1 MFSTFTKEKKIMKNS
16 LNNSL
21 RTTAYNFLWLLPFLC
36 FLFGYQLIRFFFT
49 VDTLVMPRLVG
60 RHLQEAVRMLSDQ
73 NLNIRIV
80 EEKET
85 TEVPEGTI
93 LSQIPLEGQK
103 IKPYQSIFL
112 VLSQRSS
119 TTLAP
124 IIQGLS
130 ETEAVQLA
138 HERQLDIKR
147 YRIFSSAPIDMCIA
161 QVPGRSLPLTSRK
174 IIAYISAGEQPYRL
188 MPNFKHIPIAEVVS
202 FLRTYNIEP
211 HIFHGYEVGEDH
223 SCDNCVVL
231 EQRPFAGSFINISTP
246 FKVQLRIGALE

>member
-1 MFSTFTKEKKIMKNS
+1 MKNF
-16 LNNSL
+16 LKEYL
-21 RTTAYNFLWLLPFLC
+21 GPTAYNFLWLLPFLC
-36 FLFGYQLIRFFFT
+36 FLLGYQLIRFFFT

-124 IIQGLS
+124 AILGLS
-130 ETEAVQLA
+130 EIEAIQVA
-138 HERQLDIKR
+138 HERELDIKR
-147 YRIFSSAPIDMCIA
+147 YKIYSSEPLDTCIA
-161 QVPGRSLPLTSRK
+161 QIPGKSLPLTSRK
-174 IIAYISAGEQPYRL
+174 ILAYISQGEQPYRL
-188 MPNFKHIPIAEVVS
+188 MPNFKHVSLAEVTA
-202 FLRTYNIEP
+202 FLRTYTIEP
-211 HIFHGYEVGEDH
+211 QMFHSYEVGEDH
-223 SCDNCVVL
+223 SCDACMVL
-231 EQRPFAGSFINISTP
+231 DQRPSAGALINLSVP
-246 FKVQLRIGALE
+246 FKVQLRIGTE

>member
-1 MFSTFTKEKKIMKNS
+1 MKHS
-16 LNNSL
+16 LKNYIGA
-21 RTTAYNFLWLLPFLC
+21 TAYNFLWLLPFLC
-36 FLFGYQLIRFFFT
+36 FLFGYQFIRFFFT
-49 VDTLVMPRLVG
+49 VDTLVMPRLIG

-124 IIQGLS
+124 VMQGLS
-130 ETEAVQLA
+130 ESEAVQLA
-138 HERQLDIKR
+138 HDRQLDIKR
-147 YRIFSSAPIDMCIA
+147 YKIFSSEPIDTCIA
-161 QVPGRSLPLTSRK
+161 QIPGKSLPLTSRK
-174 IIAYISAGEQPYRL
+174 IIAYISAGDQPYRL
-188 MPNFKHIPIAEVVS
+188 MPDFKHLPISEVTS
-202 FLRTYNIEP
+202 FLRNYSIEP

-223 SCDNCVVL
+223 ICDRCVVI
-231 EQRPFAGSFINISTP
+231 EQRPFAGTFVSLSTP
-246 FKVQLRIGALE
+246 FKVQLRIAAE

>member
-1 MFSTFTKEKKIMKNS
+1 MKNS
-16 LNNSL
+16 LKEYL
-21 RTTAYNFLWLLPFLC
+21 GPTAYNFLWLLPFLC
-36 FLFGYQLIRFFFT
+36 FLLGYQIIRFFFT
-49 VDTLVMPRLVG
+49 VDTLVMPKLVG

-124 IIQGLS
+124 TIQGLS
-130 ETEAVQLA
+130 EAEAIQVA
-138 HERQLDIKR
+138 HERELDIKR
-147 YRIFSSAPIDMCIA
+147 YKIYSSAPIDSCIA
-161 QVPGRSLPLTSRK
+161 QIPAKSLPLTSRK
-174 IIAYISAGEQPYRL
+174 IIAYISQGEQPYRL
-188 MPNFKHIPIAEVVS
+188 MPNFKHVSISEVTA
-202 FLRTYNIEP
+202 FLRTYKIEP
-211 HIFHGYEVGEDH
+211 QMFHGYEVGEDH
-223 SCDNCVVL
+223 ICDACMVL
-231 EQRPFAGSFINISTP
+231 DQRPFAGALVNLSAP
-246 FKVQLRIGALE
+246 FKVQLRIGIEQ